1 MVSIVMKLLRSFLKL
16 GFAVLMLVVASD
28 PAMAQGRRE
37 AQNAEFGP
45 VVQAYLG
52 YLKAEQEVVDDR
64 ASRREVSSAYYR
76 RNLNRIRALRSS
88 AIRIA
93 RETGN
98 DYLPELEAVTRDEF
112 KNIFDPLPKQENLRA
127 GAVINNTFRF
137 LSTVRAGENFFIF
150 ARLDVY
156 EQAELMKQKD
166 GRAGTSA
173 TNLRS
178 SSAQTNNSSSEEAI
192 RPRRAGAP

>member
-1 MVSIVMKLLRSFLKL
+1 MKVLRGFLKL
-16 GFAVLMLVVASD
+16 GFAVLMLV
-28 PAMAQGRRE
+28 AMNELATAQVRRA

-64 ASRREVSSAYYR
+64 GSRREISSTYYR

-112 KNIFDPLPKQENLRA
+112 KNIFDPLPKTENLRA

-137 LSTVRAGENFFIF
+137 LSTVRAGEIFFVF

-156 EQAELMKQKD
+156 EQAELMKQND
-166 GRAGTSA
+166 GRAEAST

-178 SSAQTNNSSSEEAI
+178 SSAQTNNSPSEETI
-192 RPRRAGAP
+192 RPRRARTP